1 MSEDKIESNDLQVK
15 ADNPTQELC
24 DLKAE
29 AKVSS
34 DLKSKKFFAYLIS
47 VIVSLGGFLTVYMTT
62 KDASSYEKF
71 LNFMLWSLVAYI
83 GGNSAERLTDK
94 LGK

>member
-1 MSEDKIESNDLQVK
+1 MSEDNSETV
-15 ADNPTQELC
+15 ELKKE
-24 DLKAE
+24 LTE
-29 AKVSS
+29 AKASS

-47 VIVSLGGFLTVYMTT
+47 VVVSLGGFLTVYFST

>member
-1 MSEDKIESNDLQVK
+1 MSEELKDISKEEQSTKEEIKELKEEVK
-15 ADNPTQELC
+15 ASN
-24 DLKAE
+24 
-29 AKVSS
+29 

-47 VIVSLGGFLTVYMTT
+47 VVVSLSGFLTVYLST